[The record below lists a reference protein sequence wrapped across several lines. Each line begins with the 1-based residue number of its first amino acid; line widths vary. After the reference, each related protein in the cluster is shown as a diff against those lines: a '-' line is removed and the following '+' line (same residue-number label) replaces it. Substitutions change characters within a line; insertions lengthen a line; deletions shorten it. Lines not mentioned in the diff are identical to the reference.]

1 MNVKHRAELEENVIK
16 LEALLIEITNCGERF
31 KEGQID
37 LQKKVL
43 HENSEKDLKMFIQH
57 IKDLLAGVNNA

>member
-1 MNVKHRAELEENVIK
+1 MIK
-16 LEALLIEITNCGERF
+16 VSQYNHSLNLL
-31 KEGQID
+31 Q
-37 LQKKVL
+37 KVL